1 MFQMTVASGSQI
13 YKAAIEGAKRKF
25 NRSTDDYSV
34 YESMLHE
41 FYELMLDDPQNKAE
55 CERVRKRT
63 ANSWQNAKFVLYLVM
78 LHKHRGGKRCETHA
92 RVTVNPHSHKVFDI
106 PLEYWKMF
114 EHQNKD
120 CA

>member
-1 MFQMTVASGSQI
+1 MYQMTVASGIQI
-13 YKAAIEGAKRKF
+13 YKAAIEGSKRKF
-25 NRSTDDYSV
+25 NRSTDDFSV

-63 ANSWQNAKFVLYLVM
+63 GNSWQNAKFPLYLVL
-78 LHKHRGGKRCETHA
+78 LHKHRGGKKCETHA
-92 RVTVNPHSHKVFDI
+92 RVTLNPIECKVFDI
-106 PLEYWKMF
+106 PLEYWKLF
-114 EHQNKD
+114 ENQNEM

>member
-1 MFQMTVASGSQI
+1 MSNMTVASGVQI

-41 FYELMLDDPQNKAE
+41 FYEIMLDDPQNSAE
-55 CERVRKRT
+55 CERVRKLT
-63 ANSWQNAKFVLYLVM
+63 GNSWQNAKFPLYLVM
-78 LHKHRGGKRCETHA
+78 FHKHRGGKRCETHA
-92 RVTVNPHSHKVFDI
+92 RVVVNPHSHKVFDI

-114 EHQNKD
+114 ENQNKK

>member
-41 FYELMLDDPQNKAE
+41 FYELMLDDPNNKAE

-63 ANSWQNAKFVLYLVM
+63 GNSWQNARFPLYLVL
-78 LHKHRGGKRCETHA
+78 LHKHRAGKKCETHA
-92 RVTVNPHSHKVFDI
+92 RVTLNPVEAKVFDI

-114 EHQNKD
+114 EHQSKE